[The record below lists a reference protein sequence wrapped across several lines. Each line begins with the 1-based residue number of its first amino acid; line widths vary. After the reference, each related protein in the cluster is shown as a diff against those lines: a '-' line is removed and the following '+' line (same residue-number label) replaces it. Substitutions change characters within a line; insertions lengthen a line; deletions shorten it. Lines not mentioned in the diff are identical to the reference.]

1 MHILIIGI
9 LFLIFISIYADQPKY
24 VQVILFIAN
33 MFLPDPIPYVDEI
46 IMLAVMFKSWCLIKN
61 HPWLIKAKGDFLV

>member
-1 MHILIIGI
+1 MHILIIGV

-46 IMLAVMFKSWCLIKN
+46 IMLAITLKS
-61 HPWLIKAKGDFLV
+61 